1 MYPVLPPNIAQELV
15 RMRTHPDRSKST
27 AADPLVL
34 ADGRRVK
41 IRPIERHD
49 RDRLR
54 RLFMRL
60 TPESRYR
67 RYLSPKPTLSEREL
81 DHLLDVDHVHHE
93 ALAAVDQT
101 DGSFVAAARYVQL
114 PDQPDVADVAIEV
127 ADDLHKQGIGVALAI
142 RTLDRARANGFTR
155 VTATTLRDNRPA
167 RALLQ
172 RLHFRPR
179 SSHGYEAEFELE
191 LTPDVAALTSA
202 STRGDPVHPKQ
213 PTTRDERG
221 RSSSRQ
227 PQRREY
233 PVTAQAIGPAIAPAA
248 DAVNISAGERVID
261 VATGTGNT
269 ALLAAA
275 RGVHVLGIDTEPALL
290 AWQANAPPPN
300 WTSDGSR
307 VTPTPS
313 P

>member
-1 MYPVLPPNIAQELV
+1 MYPVLLPNIAQDLIRIRAE
-15 RMRTHPDRSKST
+15 TERSKST
-27 AADPLVL
+27 AKDPLVL
-34 ADGRRVK
+34 ADGRRLK

-49 RDRLR
+49 RDRFR

-93 ALAAVDQT
+93 ALAAVDET

-127 ADDLHKQGIGVALAI
+127 ADDLHRQGIGTALAI

-155 VTATTLRDNRPA
+155 LTAITLRDNRPA

-172 RLHFRPR
+172 RLHFWSRA
-179 SSHGYEAEFELE
+179 SHGYEAEFELD
-191 LTPDVAALTSA
+191 LTPDLATPTSA
-202 STRGDPVHPKQ
+202 SPRGDPVHPKQ
-213 PTTRDERG
+213 PTTREERG

-227 PQRREY
+227 PQQ
-233 PVTAQAIGPAIAPAA
+233 PNSSASLA
-248 DAVNISAGERVID
+248 SAGVSNSI
-261 VATGTGNT
+261 TG
-269 ALLAAA
+269 
-275 RGVHVLGIDTEPALL
+275 
-290 AWQANAPPPN
+290 
-300 WTSDGSR
+300 
-307 VTPTPS
+307 
-313 P
+313 